1 MSRRCLNLRLT
12 LLIVIALLCL
22 VGICSGSTNTH
33 GDDQRLERSSPR
45 LLQTNL
51 DTQSESIESA
61 SKPQHKTKKD
71 STAEGV
77 KEKNPLV
84 KKEQDETDSSSHP
97 STLVQLLLATCIFVS
112 SIGIHYWKMKR
123 SKSTARRKGGDYA
136 PISTGGGETEMTPVE
151 SSMEDQVDAEYGEE
165 ADSD

>member
-1 MSRRCLNLRLT
+1 MSRRCLNLRLK
-12 LLIVIALLCL
+12 LLIALLLL
-22 VGICSGSTNTH
+22 VGICSGSTH
-33 GDDQRLERSSPR
+33 GDDQRL
-45 LLQTNL
+45 LQTDH
-51 DTQSESIESA
+51 DTQSESIEST

-71 STAEGV
+71 NTAEGV

-97 STLVQLLLATCIFVS
+97 STLVQLLLATFIFVS

-136 PISTGGGETEMTPVE
+136 PISTGGGETEMTRVE
-151 SSMEDQVDAEYGEE
+151 SGMEDEVDAEYGEE